1 MVCIRLSIVHNFQST
16 CTCTDTC
23 SKIFTNLLYLN
34 LHLLQKLS
42 NLLYLYLYLTRKHEQ
57 LPSSGKIRDE
67 YRIAKI
73 NNQIII
79 HVIENVKT
87 KNTIV
92 MDSLIQKDSLSTI
105 EMNTR
110 TTNCYIHP

>member
-34 LHLLQKLS
+34 LH
-42 NLLYLYLYLTRKHEQ
+42 LTRKHEQ